1 YCHTPTPYCVS
12 LALLPWICRARKKR
26 RRRLRRDAPLEMLSN
41 KAKEGRPT
49 TTTTTGGSC
58 WKCSKPFWP
67 TCLKLIKISGT
78 SWLDPE
84 IVFKLACEVL
94 EKSVVYNKKIE
105 LK

>member
-1 YCHTPTPYCVS
+1 MPFDFKMADGTNGEENASDV
-12 LALLPWICRARKKR
+12 AAVQ
-26 RRRLRRDAPLEMLSN
+26 
-41 KAKEGRPT
+41 EGRPTT